1 MAGLEEAPVRGQQVQ
16 IFSRSSAGWIP
27 ATVQA
32 VDRDEATVV
41 YEVDGRER
49 SKLVDWDDP
58 EQLIAVDGGGGGAA
72 EVAHHTTWAA
82 SSAQVFDADENYV
95 GVEVVNPLGAD
106 SPNGT
111 PNKTLKAAKSNGVAN
126 GISHFHDEAAD
137 VGGKQA
143 ADAPAPSPEA
153 IFQQKPRDSTDTNA
167 LLMWMKD
174 MIENQHKDIAELRE
188 TVATSVAAGGGAAL
202 SLMAAGGLTRASV
215 AKMDTAPATRDA
227 LIEFVNQNPVFAAAT
242 GINPVEKNG
251 FIEAIAGRLERR
263 FYYKDSMVIRKG
275 TTATEMYFLYK
286 GVAEVFLD
294 HPDTAADSN
303 IPPVAKLKP
312 GLFFG
317 EAALLAEKPEQRNAW
332 IRAQCDMEVYV
343 LTAADLKHALQ
354 QHPAMATLFNNEKH
368 RRAQQR
374 EEHFRR
380 FQDGGGN
387 FKKGFKVRLRT
398 VGKKEQ
404 LAAEVTKEL
413 QEAFETVP
421 EVFPRSAV
429 ETLLLDKMERLE
441 SLRDQLA
448 ATGTIEETHGH
459 GGVVKPPTRQEKRK
473 LQMQMTMLAIFFFIL
488 TFVPFVSEQHHS
500 GKSSARARVLRARP
514 QLTPVGPTENPNPV
528 FAARC
533 RGSPA
538 GHLILTSCA
547 AAPEFLFRVPRRCQS
562 HC

>member
-1 MAGLEEAPVRGQQVQ
+1 MAGLEEAPARGQQVQ
-16 IFSRSSAGWIP
+16 IFSRSSGGWIP

-32 VDRDEATVV
+32 VDGGEATVV
-41 YEVDGRER
+41 YEVDGRETN
-49 SKLVDWDDP
+49 KLVDWDDA
-58 EQLIAVDGGGGGAA
+58 EQVVAVGGGGGGAA

-82 SSAQVFDADENYV
+82 SSAQVFDADENYE
-95 GVEVVNPLGAD
+95 GDEVINPLGAD
-106 SPNGT
+106 SPDGTPNGT
-111 PNKTLKAAKSNGVAN
+111 PRATKSNGVAN
-126 GISHFHDEAAD
+126 GIGRFHDAAAD
-137 VGGKQA
+137 VGGKRMA
-143 ADAPAPSPEA
+143 GAPAPSPEA
-153 IFQQKPRDSTDTNA
+153 IFRQKPQDSADTNA

-202 SLMAAGGLTRASV
+202 SLMAAGGLTPVDV
-215 AKMDTAPATRDA
+215 AKADSAPATRDT
-227 LIEFVNQNPVFAAAT
+227 LIEFVTQNPVFAAAT

-263 FYYKDSMVIRKG
+263 FYYKDAMVIRKG
-275 TTATEMYFLYK
+275 AAATEMYFLYK

-294 HPDTAADSN
+294 HPDTAADSS

-317 EAALLAEKPEQRNAW
+317 EAALLAEKAEVRNAW

-343 LTAADLKHALQ
+343 LTADDLKHALQ
-354 QHPAMATLFNNEKH
+354 EHPAMAILFNNEKH

-398 VGKKEQ
+398 LGKKEQ
-404 LAAEVTKEL
+404 LAAEVAKEL

-429 ETLLLDKMERLE
+429 ETLLLDKMQRLE

-448 ATGTIEETHGH
+448 ATGTTEETDGH
-459 GGVVKPPTRQEKRK
+459 GGVVKPPTPQEKRK

-500 GKSSARARVLRARP
+500 GKSPTRARVSRAGL
-514 QLTPVGPTENPNPV
+514 QLTAVGPTENANPV
-528 FAARC
+528 LAARR
-533 RGSPA
+533 RGSLA
-538 GHLILTSCA
+538 GHLIHTSCA
-547 AAPEFLFRVPRRCQS
+547 AALEFLFGVPRRCQS
-562 HC
+562 YC